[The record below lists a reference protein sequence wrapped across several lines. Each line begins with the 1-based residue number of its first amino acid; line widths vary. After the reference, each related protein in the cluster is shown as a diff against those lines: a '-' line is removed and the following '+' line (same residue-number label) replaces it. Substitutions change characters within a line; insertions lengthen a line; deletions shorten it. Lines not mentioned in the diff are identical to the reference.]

1 MTESN
6 VPVIAAGISASLLA
20 TIIAASHY
28 VGFDSISDVFFEGTT
43 LILLGYMFL
52 TLKAHLTPYSKIMLG
67 AYLLLFNKFY
77 DLLTEVPFIESYS
90 DKYEVVDTLL
100 DDGTLLVAFFL
111 IAVGVTAIVKSIIRE
126 GMKDDL
132 TRLYNRKK
140 FPEIKLSSFDL
151 IYFDLNG
158 LKQVNDIKGHAVGDL
173 MIMRFAQALKVHC
186 LKEEMAFRVGG
197 DEFVV
202 TVEPERSLTYINSVH
217 ASLLDESIS
226 FSYGIEKATKEN
238 FDEAL
243 IRSDKAMY
251 TMKKAQKKST
261 SSAQILYR

>member
-6 VPVIAAGISASLLA
+6 VPVIATGISASLLA

-52 TLKAHLTPYSKIMLG
+52 TLKTHLIPYSKIMIG

-77 DLLTEVPFIESYS
+77 DLLTEVPFIENYS
-90 DKYEVVDTLL
+90 DKYEVIDTLL

-140 FPEIKLSSFDL
+140 FPEIKLPSFDL

-173 MIMRFAQALKVHC
+173 MIIRFAQALKEHC
-186 LKEEMAFRVGG
+186 LREEMAFRVGG
-197 DEFVV
+197 DEFIV
-202 TVEPERSLTYINSVH
+202 TVEPERAITYINSVH
-217 ASLLDESIS
+217 ASLLNESIS